1 LKLLDVG
8 IRSKDAHHEVSLLK
22 KLNIHTHLNIIKYYG
37 DFIHSGFHCIVTEY
51 CDWGDLKVLLKSFKD
66 KTRENFLTANLRLMW
81 SIELLSGLS
90 YMHAQKVA
98 HRDLT
103 PNNIYLFTNKLKN
116 NQISLKIG
124 DFGLGK
130 EKFKSY
136 LKSFVGTFCYQSP
149 EIIRNECYSFKTDVW

>member
-1 LKLLDVG
+1 
-8 IRSKDAHHEVSLLK
+8 
-22 KLNIHTHLNIIKYYG
+22 
-37 DFIHSGFHCIVTEY
+37 
-51 CDWGDLKVLLKSFKD
+51 
-66 KTRENFLTANLRLMW
+66 
-81 SIELLSGLS
+81 
-90 YMHAQKVA
+90 MHAQKVA

-130 EKFKSY
+130 EKLQSD